1 MEPKEKKGL
10 TGKQKEI
17 ILGGLIAG
25 VVGYVGGYYIY
36 KMGFKDGAKI
46 AAVISFEETL
56 KWLDQ
61 EFPHVEAMKLWEG
74 WMLANPEKIMT
85 IKI

>member
-25 VVGYVGGYYIY
+25 IVGGVGGYYIY
-36 KMGFKDGAKI
+36 KMGYKDGARI
-46 AAVISFEETL
+46 AAIIGFEETL

-61 EFPHVEAMKLWEG
+61 EFPHVEAMKLWAG
-74 WMLANPEKIMT
+74 WKELHPEKVIT
-85 IKI
+85 IKR